1 MVVAFGNTPL
11 VCSGGP
17 IKDKYSHMKYKL
29 SIVILC
35 LGMALAGFAEDVVF
49 KAHAPSQV
57 IVGRPFQLTYSVNQ
71 RSRDLRAP
79 EFTDF
84 DYLAG
89 PYTSTSSSTS
99 FVNGHRTSSF
109 EQTYTYTLMARTPGT
124 FTIAPATVKVDGE
137 SVQSNGVR
145 ITVLPEDEQ
154 QSNSAAVQQSEGRS
168 NSASGQSAERS
179 NENNIFVRT
188 IASKTRVHEQEALMV
203 TYKLYFANVDVAQLT
218 NNTKLP
224 EFTGFLKQD
233 LEQGEIQTQ
242 LEHYNGR
249 NYQTAVLYRTILYP
263 QHSGDIAIEPA
274 KFEAVLRVQTQQ
286 RVRSIFDDF
295 FGSYTNVTKM
305 LTAPGATIHVSALP
319 SGKPAGFSGGVGK
332 FTMTPSISQTE
343 VQTNDAVTIKI
354 DISGAGN
361 MKLVKTPSVDWPEGF
376 EPYDPKVTN
385 NFNTTT
391 AGVSGTK
398 SIEYLAIPRSA
409 GDYTI
414 PAITFSYFDIEDKA
428 YRTLATPEY
437 TIHVKR
443 GSGDAS
449 VTSAEDKGSVYYAR
463 KEDIKQ
469 LGTDIR
475 YIDTKPLKASA
486 SHPLTLSSFHLLWL
500 WYAVPALIALILLI
514 VLRKQIKENA
524 DITRVRYKRANKV
537 AQKRLKAAAA
547 ALKAGNKDAFYA
559 AIEQAAWTYLSDRLS
574 IPTAELNKDNI
585 AALLQQK
592 GVSEALIADVKNVLS
607 TAEFARY
614 APSTDHAMDDLYRD
628 TTTLIN
634 NLENEKI

>member
-1 MVVAFGNTPL
+1 MY
-11 VCSGGP
+11 
-17 IKDKYSHMKYKL
+17 KKL
-29 SIVILC
+29 SILFLFIGIACNV
-35 LGMALAGFAEDVVF
+35 FADEVVF
-49 KAHAPSQV
+49 KAQAPSQV

-109 EQTYTYTLMARTPGT
+109 TQTYTYTLMAQKAGS
-124 FTIAPATVKVDGE
+124 FTIGPATVKVDGE
-137 SVQSNGVR
+137 NYQSNGVR
-145 ITVLPEDEQ
+145 IQVLPEDEQ
-154 QSNSAAVQQSEGRS
+154 PQQQSSQPSAVSSQSQQSSQSSQGS
-168 NSASGQSAERS
+168 NVSAE
-179 NENNIFVRT
+179 NIFVRT
-188 IASKTRVHEQEALMV
+188 IASKTRVHEQEALMI

-263 QHSGDIAIEPA
+263 QHSGDITIDPA
-274 KFEAVLRVQTQQ
+274 KFEAVIRVQTQQ

-332 FTMTPSISQTE
+332 FTMKPSISQTE
-343 VQTNDAVTIKI
+343 LQANEAVTIKI
-354 DISGAGN
+354 DITGAGN
-361 MKLVKTPSVDWPEGF
+361 MKLIKTPNVDWPEGF

-398 SIEYLAIPRSA
+398 SIEYLAIPRNA
-409 GDYTI
+409 GEYTI
-414 PAITFSYFDIEDKA
+414 PPVTFSYFDIEDKA
-428 YRTLATPEY
+428 YRTLSSPEY
-437 TIHVKR
+437 TIRVKR
-443 GSGDAS
+443 GNNESSAAGDQPGAVVS
-449 VTSAEDKGSVYYAR
+449 YTQ

-475 YIDTKPLKASA
+475 YIDVKGEKSKVKGVRINYDLI
-486 SHPLTLSSFHLLWL
+486 WL
-500 WYAVPALIALILLI
+500 WYVLPALIALVLLI

-547 ALKAGNKDAFYA
+547 ALKANDKDAFYA
-559 AIEQAAWTYLSDRLS
+559 AIEQAAWSYLSDRLS

-585 AALLQQK
+585 TALLQEK
-592 GVSEALIADVKNVLS
+592 GVSDERINEVKNVLS

-614 APSTDHAMDDLYRD
+614 APSTDHAMEDLYNA
-628 TTTLIN
+628 TTNLIN
-634 NLENEKI
+634 HLEEEKL

>member
-1 MVVAFGNTPL
+1 
-11 VCSGGP
+11 
-17 IKDKYSHMKYKL
+17 MKRL
-29 SIVILC
+29 TSIVLFIGLA
-35 LGMALAGFAEDVVF
+35 LGAWADEVVF
-49 KAHAPSQV
+49 QAQAPKQV
-57 IVGRPFQLTYSVNQ
+57 IAGRPFQLTYTVNQ
-71 RSRDLRAP
+71 RSRDLRTP

-84 DYLAG
+84 DVLAG

-109 EQTYTYTLMARTPGT
+109 TQTYTYTLMAQRTGT
-124 FTIAPATVKVDGE
+124 FTIGPANVKVDGE
-137 SVQSNGVR
+137 NYQSNGVR

-154 QSNSAAVQQSEGRS
+154 QQAQSSQSSQSSQASQTGQTSSQSSSNVSSE
-168 NSASGQSAERS
+168 
-179 NENNIFVRT
+179 NIFVRT

-203 TYKLYFANVDVAQLT
+203 SYKLYFANVDVAQLT

-263 QHSGDIAIEPA
+263 QHSGDIKIDPA

-305 LTAPGATIHVSALP
+305 LTAPGVTVHVDALP

-332 FTMTPSISQTE
+332 FTLTPSISQTE
-343 VQTNDAVTIKI
+343 LQTNDAVTIKL
-354 DISGAGN
+354 DITGAGN
-361 MKLVKTPSVDWPEGF
+361 MKLLKTPSIDWPEGF

-385 NFNTTT
+385 DFKTTT
-391 AGVSGTK
+391 SGVSGTK

-409 GDYTI
+409 GEYTI
-414 PAITFSYFDIEDKA
+414 PAVKFSYFDIEDKA
-428 YRTLATPEY
+428 YKTLSTPEY

-443 GSGDAS
+443 GAG
-449 VTSAEDKGSVYYAR
+449 SAESAVNEGAVVSYTQ

-475 YIDTKPLKASA
+475 YIDTKPLSGKTDRFADR
-486 SHPLTLSSFHLLWL
+486 LQNTDLIWL
-500 WYAVPALIALILLI
+500 FYLVPFVLACILLI
-514 VLRKQIKENA
+514 VLRKQIKENS

-537 AQKRLKAAAA
+537 AQKRLRAAAA
-547 ALKAGNKDAFYA
+547 AMKANDNGAFYA

-585 AALLQQK
+585 ASLLRQK
-592 GVSEALIADVKNVLS
+592 GVSEQLISDVNNVLS

-614 APSTDHAMDDLYRD
+614 APGLGHTMEDLYLD
-628 TTTLIN
+628 TTNLIN
-634 NLENEKI
+634 NLEEEKL

>member
-1 MVVAFGNTPL
+1 
-11 VCSGGP
+11 
-17 IKDKYSHMKYKL
+17 MKKSLYIILFLGIAL
-29 SIVILC
+29 S
-35 LGMALAGFAEDVVF
+35 AFAEDVVF
-49 KAHAPSQV
+49 KAQAPSQV

-99 FVNGHRTSSF
+99 FVNGHRSSSF
-109 EQTYTYTLMARTPGT
+109 TQTYTYTLMAQKAGT
-124 FTIAPATVKVDGE
+124 FTIGPATVKVDGE
-137 SVQSNGVR
+137 NYQSNGVR
-145 ITVLPEDEQ
+145 IQVLPEDEQ
-154 QSNSAAVQQSEGRS
+154 PTAQQPQQQSPANQRTQ
-168 NSASGQSAERS
+168 ATQSS
-179 NENNIFVRT
+179 QGENVSSENLFVRT
-188 IASKTRVHEQEALMV
+188 VASKTRVHEQEALMI

-233 LEQGEIQTQ
+233 IEQGEIQTQ

-263 QHSGDIAIEPA
+263 QHSGDIKIDPA
-274 KFEAVLRVQTQQ
+274 KFEAVLRVQTRQQ
-286 RVRSIFDDF
+286 VRSIFDDF

-305 LTAPGATIHVSALP
+305 LTAPGVTIHVAALP

-332 FTMTPSISQTE
+332 FSITPSISQTE
-343 VQTNDAVTIKI
+343 IQTNDAVTIKL
-354 DISGAGN
+354 DITGAGN
-361 MKLVKTPSVDWPEGF
+361 MKLLKTPAIDWPEGF

-409 GDYTI
+409 GEYTI
-414 PAITFSYFDIEDKA
+414 PPLTFSYFDIEDKA
-428 YRTLATPEY
+428 YRTLSTPEY

-443 GSGDAS
+443 SGASEHSGSDNDGAVVS
-449 VTSAEDKGSVYYAR
+449 YTH

-475 YIDTKPLKASA
+475 YIDTKPLNITHRKSQITNYN
-486 SHPLTLSSFHLLWL
+486 HLWL
-500 WYAVPALIALILLI
+500 CYVVPLILAI
-514 VLRKQIKENA
+514 VLLIILRKRIKENA

-547 ALKAGNKDAFYA
+547 ALKANDKDHFYEE
-559 AIEQAAWTYLSDRLS
+559 IERAAWTYLSDRLS

-585 AALLQQK
+585 AALLHEK
-592 GVSEALIADVKNVLS
+592 RVSEDLINEVKNVLT

-614 APSTDHAMDDLYRD
+614 APSTDHAMDDLYTA
-628 TTTLIN
+628 TTNLIN

>member
-1 MVVAFGNTPL
+1 
-11 VCSGGP
+11 
-17 IKDKYSHMKYKL
+17 MKKSLYIILFLGIAL
-29 SIVILC
+29 S
-35 LGMALAGFAEDVVF
+35 AFAEDVVF
-49 KAHAPSQV
+49 KAQAPSQV

-99 FVNGHRTSSF
+99 FVNGHRSSSF
-109 EQTYTYTLMARTPGT
+109 TQTYTYTLMAQKAGT
-124 FTIAPATVKVDGE
+124 FTIGPATVKVDGE
-137 SVQSNGVR
+137 NYQSNGVR
-145 ITVLPEDEQ
+145 IQVLPEDEQ
-154 QSNSAAVQQSEGRS
+154 PTTQQPQQQSPANQRTQ
-168 NSASGQSAERS
+168 ATQSS
-179 NENNIFVRT
+179 QGENVSSENLFVRT
-188 IASKTRVHEQEALMV
+188 VASKTRVHEQEALMI

-233 LEQGEIQTQ
+233 IEQGEIQTQ

-263 QHSGDIAIEPA
+263 QHSGDIKIDPA
-274 KFEAVLRVQTQQ
+274 KFEAVLRVQTRQQ
-286 RVRSIFDDF
+286 VRSIFDDF

-305 LTAPGATIHVSALP
+305 LTAPGVTIHVAALP

-332 FTMTPSISQTE
+332 FSITPSISQTE
-343 VQTNDAVTIKI
+343 IQTNDAVTIKL
-354 DISGAGN
+354 DITGAGN
-361 MKLVKTPSVDWPEGF
+361 MKLLKTPAIDWPEGF

-409 GDYTI
+409 GEYTI
-414 PAITFSYFDIEDKA
+414 PPLTFSYFDIEDKA
-428 YRTLATPEY
+428 YRTLSTPEY

-443 GSGDAS
+443 SGASEHSGSDNDGAVVS
-449 VTSAEDKGSVYYAR
+449 YTH

-475 YIDTKPLKASA
+475 YIDTKPLNITHRKSQITNYN
-486 SHPLTLSSFHLLWL
+486 HLWL
-500 WYAVPALIALILLI
+500 CYVVPLILAI
-514 VLRKQIKENA
+514 VLLIILRKRIKENA

-547 ALKAGNKDAFYA
+547 ALKANDKDHFYEE
-559 AIEQAAWTYLSDRLS
+559 IERAAWTYLSDRLS

-585 AALLQQK
+585 AALLHEK
-592 GVSEALIADVKNVLS
+592 RVSENLINEVKNVLS

-614 APSTDHAMDDLYRD
+614 APSTDHAMDDLYTA
-628 TTTLIN
+628 TTNLIN

>member
-1 MVVAFGNTPL
+1 
-11 VCSGGP
+11 
-17 IKDKYSHMKYKL
+17 MKRL
-29 SIVILC
+29 TSIVLFIGLA
-35 LGMALAGFAEDVVF
+35 LGAWADEVVF
-49 KAHAPSQV
+49 QAQAPKQV
-57 IVGRPFQLTYSVNQ
+57 IAGRPFQLTYTVNQ
-71 RSRDLRAP
+71 RSRDLRTP

-84 DYLAG
+84 DVLAG

-109 EQTYTYTLMARTPGT
+109 TQTYTYTLMAQRTGT
-124 FTIAPATVKVDGE
+124 FTIGPANVKVDGE
-137 SVQSNGVR
+137 NYQSNGVR

-154 QSNSAAVQQSEGRS
+154 QQAQSSQSSQSSQASQTGQTSSQGSNVSSE
-168 NSASGQSAERS
+168 
-179 NENNIFVRT
+179 NIFVRT

-203 TYKLYFANVDVAQLT
+203 SYKLYFANVDVAQLT

-263 QHSGDIAIEPA
+263 QHSGDIKIDPA

-305 LTAPGATIHVSALP
+305 LTAPGVTVHVDALP

-332 FTMTPSISQTE
+332 FTLTPSISQTE
-343 VQTNDAVTIKI
+343 LQTNDAVTIKL
-354 DISGAGN
+354 DITGAGN
-361 MKLVKTPSVDWPEGF
+361 MKLLKTPSIDWPEGF
-376 EPYDPKVTN
+376 EPYDPKVPN
-385 NFNTTT
+385 DFKTTT
-391 AGVSGTK
+391 SGVSGTK

-409 GDYTI
+409 GEYTI
-414 PAITFSYFDIEDKA
+414 PAVKFSYFDIEEKA
-428 YRTLATPEY
+428 YKTLSTPEY
-437 TIHVKR
+437 TIRVKR
-443 GSGDAS
+443 GAG
-449 VTSAEDKGSVYYAR
+449 SAEGTANEGAVVSYTQ

-475 YIDTKPLKASA
+475 YIDTKPLSGKTDRFADR
-486 SHPLTLSSFHLLWL
+486 LQNTDLIWL
-500 WYAVPALIALILLI
+500 FYLVPFVLACILLI
-514 VLRKQIKENA
+514 VLRKQIKENS

-537 AQKRLKAAAA
+537 AQKRLRAAAA
-547 ALKAGNKDAFYA
+547 AMKANDNGAFYA

-585 AALLQQK
+585 ASLLRQK
-592 GVSEALIADVKNVLS
+592 GVSEQLISDVNNVLS

-614 APSTDHAMDDLYRD
+614 APGLGHTMEDLYLD
-628 TTTLIN
+628 TTNLIN
-634 NLENEKI
+634 NLEEEKL

>member
-1 MVVAFGNTPL
+1 MR
-11 VCSGGP
+11 
-17 IKDKYSHMKYKL
+17 YKL
-29 SIVILC
+29 FFLLSFIGI
-35 LGMALAGFAEDVVF
+35 ALSAVADEVVF
-49 KAHAPSQV
+49 QAQAPKQV
-57 IVGRPFQLTYSVNQ
+57 IVGRPFQLTFTVNQ

-84 DYLAG
+84 DVLAG

-109 EQTYTYTLMARTPGT
+109 SQTYTYTLMAQREGT
-124 FTIAPATVKVDGE
+124 FTIQPATVKVDGE
-137 SVQSNGVR
+137 QVQSNGVR
-145 ITVLPEDEQ
+145 ITVLPEDQQPQQ
-154 QSNSAAVQQSEGRS
+154 QSSQNYQQSA
-168 NSASGQSAERS
+168 NSQQPTANSQQPTASSE
-179 NENNIFVRT
+179 NIFVRT
-188 IASKTRVHEQEALMV
+188 IASKTRVHEQEALMI

-233 LEQGEIQTQ
+233 LDQGEIQTQ

-263 QHSGDIAIEPA
+263 QHSGDIQIDPA
-274 KFEAVLRVQTQQ
+274 KFEAVLRVQTRQQ
-286 RVRSIFDDF
+286 VRSIFDDF

-305 LTAPGATIHVSALP
+305 LTAPGVTIHVASLP

-332 FTMTPSISQTE
+332 FSLTPSISQTE
-343 VQTNDAVTIKI
+343 LQTNDAVTIKL
-354 DISGAGN
+354 DITGAGN
-361 MKLVKTPSVDWPEGF
+361 MKLLKTPAIDWPEGF

-398 SIEYLAIPRSA
+398 SIEYLAIPRSP
-409 GDYTI
+409 GEYTI
-414 PAITFSYFDIEDKA
+414 PAVKFSYFDIEEKA
-428 YRTLATPEY
+428 YRTLSTPEY

-443 GSGDAS
+443 GNGANGANDANGEGAVVS
-449 VTSAEDKGSVYYAR
+449 YTQ

-475 YIDTKPLKASA
+475 YIDTKPLKSPKHSA
-486 SHPLTLSSFHLLWL
+486 FSIQQSVIWLFYFVPFVIACVLL
-500 WYAVPALIALILLI
+500 V

-524 DITRVRYKRANKV
+524 DINRVRYKRANKV
-537 AQKRLKAAAA
+537 AQKRLKAAAK
-547 ALKAGNKDAFYA
+547 ALKANDKDAFYA

-585 AALLQQK
+585 ASLLHEK
-592 GVSEALIADVKNVLS
+592 GVSETLIGEVKNVLS

-614 APSTDHAMDDLYRD
+614 APSTDHAMSDLYEA
-628 TTTLIN
+628 TTQMIN
-634 NLENEKI
+634 NLEDQKI

>member
-1 MVVAFGNTPL
+1 
-11 VCSGGP
+11 
-17 IKDKYSHMKYKL
+17 MKRII
-29 SIVILC
+29 SIFFI
-35 LGMALAGFAEDVVF
+35 LGMALAGFADEVVF
-49 KAHAPSQV
+49 KAQAPSQV

-109 EQTYTYTLMARTPGT
+109 EQTYTYTLMAQKAGT
-124 FTIAPATVKVDGE
+124 FTIGPATVKVDGE
-137 SVQSNGVR
+137 NVQSNGVR

-154 QSNSAAVQQSEGRS
+154 QSAVSHQQSTQS
-168 NSASGQSAERS
+168 NQNTQSSQSVSSE
-179 NENNIFVRT
+179 NIFVRT
-188 IASKTRVHEQEALMV
+188 IASKTRVHEQEALLV

-263 QHSGDIAIEPA
+263 QHSGDITIDPA

-305 LTAPGATIHVSALP
+305 LTAPGVTIHVAALP

-361 MKLVKTPSVDWPEGF
+361 MKLIKTPAIDWPEGF

-414 PAITFSYFDIEDKA
+414 PAVTFSYFDIEDKA
-428 YRTLATPEY
+428 YRTLSTPEY
-437 TIHVKR
+437 TVHVKR
-443 GSGDAS
+443 GAGEQATVSDQPS
-449 VTSAEDKGSVYYAR
+449 VVSYTQ

-475 YIDTKPLKASA
+475 YIDVKQPKSIQHSA
-486 SHPLTLSSFHLLWL
+486 FRIHHIWL
-500 WYAVPALIALILLI
+500 WYVLPALIALVLLV

-524 DITRVRYKRANKV
+524 DITRVKYKRANKV
-537 AQKRLKAAAA
+537 AKKRLKAAEK
-547 ALKAGNKDAFYA
+547 ALKANDKNAFYA

-574 IPTAELNKDNI
+574 IPTADLNKENI
-585 AALLQQK
+585 AALLREK
-592 GVSEALIADVKNVLS
+592 GVSDNLIKNVKDVLS

-614 APSTDHAMDDLYRD
+614 APSTDHAMDDLYKA
-628 TTTLIN
+628 TTNLIN
-634 NLENEKI
+634 DLEDQKI

>member
-1 MVVAFGNTPL
+1 MR
-11 VCSGGP
+11 
-17 IKDKYSHMKYKL
+17 YKFLIVL
-29 SIVILC
+29 SFIGL
-35 LGMALAGFAEDVVF
+35 ALSAWADEVVF
-49 KAHAPSQV
+49 KASAPSQV
-57 IVGRPFQLTYSVNQ
+57 IVGKPFQLTYTVNQ
-71 RSRDLRAP
+71 RSKDLRAP

-84 DYLAG
+84 DVLAG

-99 FVNGHRTSSF
+99 FVNGHRTSTF
-109 EQTYTYTLMARTPGT
+109 EQTYTFMLMAQKEGT
-124 FTIAPATVKVDGE
+124 FTISPATVKVDGE
-137 SVQSNGVR
+137 NVQSNGIR
-145 ITVLPEDEQ
+145 IQVLPEDEQ
-154 QSNSAAVQQSEGRS
+154 PSNSSQSGHQNSQGSQNAQSSQNSQSSQAGQSE
-168 NSASGQSAERS
+168 NL
-179 NENNIFVRT
+179 FVRT
-188 IASKTRVHEQEALMV
+188 IASKTKVHEQEALLI

-224 EFTGFLKQD
+224 EFTGFLKQE

-263 QHSGDIAIEPA
+263 QHSGDISIDPA

-286 RVRSIFDDF
+286 RPRSIFDDF

-305 LTAPGATIHVSALP
+305 LTAPGVTIHVAALP
-319 SGKPAGFSGGVGK
+319 SGKPAGFSGAVGK
-332 FTMTPSISQTE
+332 FSIEPSISQTE
-343 VQTNDAVTIKI
+343 LQANDAVTIKL

-361 MKLVKTPSVDWPEGF
+361 MKLIKTPAIDWPEGF

-391 AGVSGTK
+391 SGVSGTK
-398 SIEYLAIPRSA
+398 SIEYLAIPRNA

-414 PAITFSYFDIEDKA
+414 PAIKFSYFDIDDKA
-428 YRTLATPEY
+428 YKTLSTPEY
-437 TIHVKR
+437 AIHVKR
-443 GSGDAS
+443 GAGESSAAS
-449 VTSAEDKGSVYYAR
+449 NQPSVISYTQ

-475 YIDTKPLKASA
+475 YIDTKAPKPGNYELKIKNYE
-486 SHPLTLSSFHLLWL
+486 LLWL
-500 WYAVPALIALILLI
+500 WYVIPLVIAIILLI
-514 VLRKQIKENA
+514 VLRKQIKEA
-524 DITRVRYKRANKV
+524 SDLTRMRYKHANKV

-547 ALKAGNKDAFYA
+547 ALKANDKDDFYA

-585 AALLQQK
+585 ASILAQK
-592 GVSEALIADVKNVLS
+592 GVSEVLIADVKNVLS

-614 APSTDHAMDDLYRD
+614 APSTDHDMEDLYTA
-628 TTTLIN
+628 TTNLIN
-634 NLENEKI
+634 KLEDQKI